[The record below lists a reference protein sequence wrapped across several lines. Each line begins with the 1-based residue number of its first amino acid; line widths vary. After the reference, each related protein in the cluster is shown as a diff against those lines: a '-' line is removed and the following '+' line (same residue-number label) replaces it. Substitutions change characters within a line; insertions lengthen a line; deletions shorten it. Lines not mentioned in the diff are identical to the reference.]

1 MVTTI
6 GNEDNLHSL
15 LKHLIELDYDAI
27 EAYEAAVERL
37 DNPAFKRSLELFRQ
51 DHVAHTRNLGE
62 ILRARGETPPDGPTT
77 KRLLTK
83 GKVVLAD
90 LAGELRVKDLPEAW
104 NAQMDAR
111 LGVKPGND
119 AEGCLQDV
127 HWAVGSFGYFPSYAL
142 GAVIAAQLYE
152 TMRAELPE
160 LDDQIAAGRFEGLFA
175 WLRQNVHGLAAS
187 LSTPEL
193 IKQATDKPLTAA
205 AWLRYVEAKYLE
217 S

>member
-1 MVTTI
+1 M
-6 GNEDNLHSL
+6 
-15 LKHLIELDYDAI
+15 
-27 EAYEAAVERL
+27 
-37 DNPAFKRSLELFRQ
+37 
-51 DHVAHTRNLGE
+51 
-62 ILRARGETPPDGPTT
+62 
-77 KRLLTK
+77 
-83 GKVVLAD
+83 
-90 LAGELRVKDLPEAW
+90 
-104 NAQMDAR
+104 
-111 LGVKPGND
+111 
-119 AEGCLQDV
+119 QDV

-142 GAVIAAQLYE
+142 GAVITAQLYE